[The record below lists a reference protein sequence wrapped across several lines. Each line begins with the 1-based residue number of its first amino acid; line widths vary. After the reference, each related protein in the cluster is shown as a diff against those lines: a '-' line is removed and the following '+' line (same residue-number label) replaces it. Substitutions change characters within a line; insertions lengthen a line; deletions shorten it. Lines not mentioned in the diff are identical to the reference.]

1 MTSTSSP
8 ATPRDYRFQAVGIA
22 AVAALSALSWVG
34 WMGWD
39 HEYQL
44 DPATGLQSGPYE
56 TWQVAGCG
64 LSLLVLLVGALLAGV
79 RPLPA
84 SATLTVAFTAAWT
97 VQAASADSTGMF
109 GVGMVMLLVGLSVA
123 TAMVSVVALWLRD
136 QLVARR
142 RVSA

>member
-1 MTSTSSP
+1 MTSTSSQP
-8 ATPRDYRFQAVGIA
+8 TTLGYRFQAVGIT
-22 AVAALSALSWVG
+22 AVATLSALSWVG

-39 HEYQL
+39 HEYQV

-64 LSLLVLLVGALLAGV
+64 LSLMVLLVGALLAGV

-97 VQAASADSTGMF
+97 VQAARADTTGLY
-109 GVGMVMLLVGLSVA
+109 GVGTVMLLVGLSVA
-123 TAMVSVVALWLRD
+123 TALVSAVILWLRG
-136 QLVARR
+136 QWVARR
-142 RVSA
+142 RVSP

>member
-1 MTSTSSP
+1 MTSISSRP
-8 ATPRDYRFQAVGIA
+8 TTFGYRFQAVGIA
-22 AVAALSALSWVG
+22 AVAALSAMSWVG

-56 TWQVAGCG
+56 AWQVAGCG
-64 LSLLVLLVGALLAGV
+64 LSLLVVLVGALLAGV

-97 VQAASADSTGMF
+97 VQAAGADTTGLY
-109 GVGMVMLLVGLSVA
+109 GVGTVMLLVGLSVA
-123 TAMVSVVALWLRD
+123 TAMVSAVALWLRD

-142 RVSA
+142 RVSP